1 MIIDIELRTEIL
13 LNYINQSYK
22 LNLLYRA
29 IRIH

>member
-29 IRIH
+29 IRIY